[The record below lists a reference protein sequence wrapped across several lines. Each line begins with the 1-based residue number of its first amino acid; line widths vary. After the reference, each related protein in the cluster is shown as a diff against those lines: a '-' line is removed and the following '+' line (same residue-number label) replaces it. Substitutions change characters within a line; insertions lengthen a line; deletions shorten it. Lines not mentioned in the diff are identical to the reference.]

1 MKVIHSSLV
10 LYMSG
15 RNSGSVLYPSP
26 SKKFSIQRNYVYPTL
41 TANNHLKGSEYKNVA
56 NAVWPGI
63 NPAYITDMQTYAQ
76 RFYSENRDLPNY
88 VIPVNNSFGQFMR
101 LMYNWRDSDPETV
114 DLSTVTAADI
124 FALEPD
130 FMTVEAA
137 ILAGFLPTIDTFDD
151 LTASIDPT
159 P

>member
-41 TANNHLKGSEYKNVA
+41 NANNHLKGSEYKNVA
-56 NAVWPGI
+56 NAVWPNISPGYR
-63 NPAYITDMQTYAQ
+63 NDMKTYAQ
-76 RFYSENRDLPNY
+76 RFYSENKDLPNY

-101 LMYNWRDSDPETV
+101 LMYNWRDTDPETV
-114 DLSTVTAADI
+114 DLATVTAADI

-130 FMTVEAA
+130 FMTVQDA
-137 ILAGFLPTIDTFDD
+137 IDAGLLPAIENYSD
-151 LTASIDPT
+151 LDENIDPT